1 MYLTSFVYIRRR
13 KQALAQGGLCM
24 QHTTSIGRLRQAG
37 FVEGMSLLILL
48 LIAMPLKYMADIPMA
63 VTIVGSLHG
72 GLFVIYLLILAY
84 VTFKVR
90 WHLKWS
96 VAGVLVAF
104 IPFGNFIYDRVL
116 RKFETRA

>member
-1 MYLTSFVYIRRR
+1 
-13 KQALAQGGLCM
+13 M